1 MAVKPT
7 IPSGT
12 RDFSPEEVYK
22 RQFIFN
28 TIRSVFE
35 KYGYAPIETPTMEN
49 LSTLEGKY
57 GEEGDRLLFRI
68 LDSGDFF
75 KSIRDQYL
83 SGSSQNLINQLTYG
97 NLGADDTQQ
106 VVSQLQGI
114 QSFREMALSDLIQA
128 VSEKGLRYDLT
139 VPFARYVVMHQ
150 NEITFPFKRYQ
161 IQPVFRADRPQKG
174 RYREFF
180 QCDAD
185 VVGSDSLLYDAEF
198 AQIYDEAFAKLNVEV
213 EIKINNRKILQG
225 IAEVCNASEKFMD
238 ITIAIDKLDK
248 IGLQGVR
255 QELTN
260 RGMSESQL
268 QLIEKFFSIS
278 GNAETKISQALQL
291 LSNSETGTK
300 GCEELKAML
309 DFLQLSG
316 NLKNDLII
324 DFTLARGLNYYT
336 GVIYEVVAK
345 SASLKS
351 SVGGGGRYDDL
362 TGVFGLKGVSGVG
375 ISFGAD
381 RIYDV
386 MEEMKLF
393 PATASKGTQVL
404 FCYFDEVSQKY
415 CLSLVKKVRDEGIAA
430 EIYPSAEKMK
440 KQLKYANDKKIPFV
454 VVVGDNEMKSGKL
467 AFKDMES
474 GEQMEKTI
482 DEIIQQLK

>member
-1 MAVKPT
+1 MDSVPPCLCGKKIRVVKPT

-22 RQFIFN
+22 RQYIFN
-28 TIRSVFE
+28 TIHSVFE

-68 LDSGDFF
+68 INSGDPFQ
-75 KSIRDQYL
+75 KIKESH
-83 SGSSQNLINQLTYG
+83 GSEKISDFG
-97 NLGADDTQQ
+97 
-106 VVSQLQGI
+106 
-114 QSFREMALSDLIQA
+114 FRISDLT
-128 VSEKGLRYDLT
+128 EKGLRYDLT

-185 VVGSDSLLYDAEF
+185 VVGSDSLLFDAEF
-198 AQIYDEAFAKLNVEV
+198 AQIYDEVFSKLGLGVQ
-213 EIKINNRKILQG
+213 IKINNRKVLQG
-225 IAEVCNASEKFMD
+225 IAEVSEATDKFMD

-260 RGMSESQL
+260 RGLSESQI
-268 QLIEKFFSIS
+268 QKIEKFFTITGSNEEKLS
-278 GNAETKISQALQL
+278 RTEEL
-291 LSNSETGTK
+291 LDGSETGEK
-300 GCEELKAML
+300 GCAELKAMME
-309 DFLQLSG
+309 FLQLAG
-316 NLKNDLII
+316 GTKNELVI

-336 GVIYEVVAK
+336 GVIYEVVSK
-345 SASLKS
+345 GASLKS
-351 SVGGGGRYDDL
+351 SIGGGGRYDDL

-386 MEEMKLF
+386 MEELQLF
-393 PATASKGTQVL
+393 PQSASKGTQAL
-404 FCYFDEVSQKY
+404 FCYFDEASQKY
-415 CLSLVKKVRDEGIAA
+415 CLPLVKKLRDEGIAA

-440 KQLKYANDKKIPFV
+440 KQLKYANDKAIPHV
-454 VVVGDNEMKSGKL
+454 IVVGDNEMKSGKL

-474 GEQMEKTI
+474 GEQKEKTI
-482 DEIIQQLK
+482 DEIVSILK